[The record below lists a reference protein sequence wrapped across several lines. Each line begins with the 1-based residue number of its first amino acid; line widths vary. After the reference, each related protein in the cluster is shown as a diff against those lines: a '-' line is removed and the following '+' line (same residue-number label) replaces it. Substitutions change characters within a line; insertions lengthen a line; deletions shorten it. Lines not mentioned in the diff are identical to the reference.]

1 MAGSALRDRA
11 RKAAFIERLM
21 VAGRELGD
29 AGIKALAEEMARG
42 ISQIWLWD
50 NSLEGCVP
58 PAGNTQE
65 APAATPPVASKAP
78 GPAEPSADEAF
89 DPFAFSV
96 VVLLKRQGRA
106 ALMKR
111 LDAIGDPAQLHKIAE
126 AQHLGIDKSLKS
138 ARKLR
143 EAIIAGAEQRLA
155 DRRAAAS

>member
-1 MAGSALRDRA
+1 MAGSALRDRP
-11 RKAAFIERLM
+11 RKAAFIARLM
-21 VAGRELGD
+21 AAGRDLDD
-29 AGIKALAEEMARG
+29 AAITALAEEMARG
-42 ISQIWLWD
+42 INQIWLWD
-50 NSLEGCVP
+50 NSIESCVP
-58 PAGNTQE
+58 PGANTQK
-65 APAATPPVASKAP
+65 APAAKPAADANLPVP
-78 GPAEPSADEAF
+78 EPTADEAF

-111 LDAIGDPAQLHKIAE
+111 LDAIDDPAQLHKIAE

-143 EAIIAGAEQRLA
+143 EAIIVGAEQRLA